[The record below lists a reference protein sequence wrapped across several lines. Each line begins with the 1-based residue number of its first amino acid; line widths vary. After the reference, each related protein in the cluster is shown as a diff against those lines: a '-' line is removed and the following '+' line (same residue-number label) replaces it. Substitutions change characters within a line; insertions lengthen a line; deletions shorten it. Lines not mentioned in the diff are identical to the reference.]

1 MSGLFGSLTQT
12 VRALNAHSR
21 GVETAGRNIAN
32 VNNPNYAR
40 QRVIFADR
48 GTIQTPQ
55 GAQSLGIEAKSIQQV
70 RDTLLDRQVVRER
83 SLTASWEA
91 RDSTMLRTQAS
102 LGESINRTEGPD
114 DATAAAHGL
123 AAAMTDF
130 FNGFQ
135 SLAARP
141 SDLGERQNLIQ
152 RADILAER
160 FNVTDTRLAQVQTD
174 LDTEVATDV
183 DEINQ
188 LLGSIAVLNGQ
199 IGRLEVNAA
208 GSAVDLRDQRQARI
222 EQLAG
227 KMAVETQANATENGQ
242 LDVWV
247 RDGSGSPIVLVSLT
261 AVSNPVAFDGTELT
275 AGAAATPIALT
286 GGAVNGRLAARDGAV
301 QDLRDGITNLATQLA
316 GSVNA
321 AYNPTGATGNFFRFT
336 PGAAAGTIALEAGV
350 STTSLKASDGGSAGD
365 NTLALAVAELSTK
378 RFSTTGG
385 DSFDGT
391 LTQSYAGLVSDLGRA
406 VSGAASRL
414 EDQSN
419 IERLV
424 RQQQLGVS
432 GVSIDEEMT
441 DLLKYQRA
449 FEASSRVVSIVD
461 GLLDIVVNRLGRG

>member
-70 RDTLLDRQVVRER
+70 RDALLDQQVGRER

-91 RDSTMLRTQAS
+91 EESALLKTQAS
-102 LGESINRTEGPD
+102 LGESINRAEGAD
-114 DATAAAHGL
+114 DASAAAHGL
-123 AAAMTDF
+123 AVAMTDF

-141 SDLGERQNLIQ
+141 TDLGERQNLVQ

-160 FNVTDTRLAQVQTD
+160 LNVTDTRLVQVQTD
-174 LDTEVATDV
+174 LATEVATDV
-183 DEINQ
+183 EEINQ
-188 LLGSIAVLNGQ
+188 LLESIAVLNGQ

-222 EQLAG
+222 EQLSG
-227 KMAVETQANATENGQ
+227 KMAVETQANGIEIGQ
-242 LDVWV
+242 LDVIV

-261 AVSNPVAFDGTELT
+261 AVSNPVAFDGTQLT
-275 AGAAATPIALT
+275 GGASATPIALT

-301 QDLRDGITNLATQLA
+301 QDLRDGIANLATQLA
-316 GSVNA
+316 SSVNA
-321 AYNPTGATGNFFRFT
+321 AYNPTGSTGDFFQIT
-336 PGAAAGTIALEAGV
+336 PGAAAGTIAVAAGV
-350 STTSLKASDGGSAGD
+350 TATSLKASDGGSAGD
-365 NTLALAVAELSTK
+365 NTLALAVAGLATTT
-378 RFSTTGG
+378 FSTASG
-385 DSFDGT
+385 DSIDGT
-391 LTQSYAGLVSDLGRA
+391 FIQSYAGLVSDLGRA
-406 VSGAASRL
+406 VSGAAGRL
-414 EDQSN
+414 EDQTN
-419 IERLV
+419 IETLV
-424 RQQQLGVS
+424 RQQRLGVS